1 MRIHVDQTTETMR
14 KSSLQ
19 RVFIVFHT
27 NNGVGL
33 HLPSL
38 QTTAGLEE
46 FWHFATFTR
55 LVLDETREQ
64 LMDGLSRE
72 CNPTYSQL
80 LEKIINL
87 GESLTKLEMTYE
99 TLEIRIISQDS
110 PALNAFSSEW
120 RELFQT
126 LNQFSDTMK
135 HYPEFYE
142 WQPLPPHIIY

>member
-1 MRIHVDQTTETMR
+1 MSI
-14 KSSLQ
+14 SSPKPCENPFCKEYLYPTPIMELSYICPYCEQ
-19 RVFIVFHT
+19 
-27 NNGVGL
+27 
-33 HLPSL
+33 P
-38 QTTAGLEE
+38 QLEE

-99 TLEIRIISQDS
+99 TVEIRIISHDS

-120 RELFQT
+120 REWFHT

>member
-1 MRIHVDQTTETMR
+1 MSIKPPKPCENPFCKEYFFYPAQIME
-14 KSSLQ
+14 LAYICPYCEQ
-19 RVFIVFHT
+19 
-27 NNGVGL
+27 
-33 HLPSL
+33 P
-38 QTTAGLEE
+38 QLEE
-46 FWHFATFTR
+46 FFHFATLTR
-55 LVLDETREQ
+55 LALDQTREQ

-110 PALNAFSSEW
+110 PALNTFCSEW

-126 LNQFSDTMK
+126 LDQFAETMK
-135 HYPEFYE
+135 HYPEFWY
-142 WQPLPPHIIY
+142 WQPSSPHIIY

>member
-1 MRIHVDQTTETMR
+1 MSIKPPKPCENPFCKEYLLYSTPIMEWAYICPHCKQP
-14 KSSLQ
+14 Q
-19 RVFIVFHT
+19 
-27 NNGVGL
+27 
-33 HLPSL
+33 
-38 QTTAGLEE
+38 LEE

-87 GESLTKLEMTYE
+87 EESLTKLEMTYE
-99 TLEIRIISQDS
+99 TVEIRIISQDS

-142 WQPLPPHIIY
+142 WQSLPPHIIY